1 MANNSASENSKTKNF
16 VINNRQLLKQ
26 YVENKQDSFGLGIV
40 VVNLLLLTT
49 ADSED
54 LNLSAEDLESWQ
66 EQSIHQPVSY
76 IPKNNFWFKMISL
89 KIKKKHKVD
98 IQVESSTEQTFVVF
112 IKDAALENFSIYAI
126 KNSKKAQTLDR

>member
-66 EQSIHQPVSY
+66 DQSIHQPVSY

>member
-1 MANNSASENSKTKNF
+1 MTNNSASENSKTKNF

-26 YVENKQDSFGLGIV
+26 YVETKQDSIGLGIV
-40 VVNLLLLTT
+40 VVNLLLLAT

-66 EQSIHQPVSY
+66 EPSIHQPVSY

-89 KIKKKHKVD
+89 KINKKHKVD
-98 IQVESSTEQTFVVF
+98 LQVETSIEKTFVVF
-112 IKDAALENFSIYAI
+112 IKDSALENFSIYAI
-126 KNSKKAQTLDR
+126 KNSKKPQTLDR

>member
-1 MANNSASENSKTKNF
+1 MTNNSASENSKTKNF

-26 YVENKQDSFGLGIV
+26 YVEKKQDSIGLGIV
-40 VVNLLLLTT
+40 VVNLLLLAT

-66 EQSIHQPVSY
+66 DQSIHQPVSY

-89 KIKKKHKVD
+89 KINKKHKVD
-98 IQVESSTEQTFVVF
+98 LQVETSIEKTFVVF
-112 IKDAALENFSIYAI
+112 IKDSALENFSIYAI
-126 KNSKKAQTLDR
+126 KNSKKPQTLDR

>member
-66 EQSIHQPVSY
+66 DQSIHQPVSY

-89 KIKKKHKVD
+89 KIKK
-98 IQVESSTEQTFVVF
+98 
-112 IKDAALENFSIYAI
+112 LC
-126 KNSKKAQTLDR
+126 